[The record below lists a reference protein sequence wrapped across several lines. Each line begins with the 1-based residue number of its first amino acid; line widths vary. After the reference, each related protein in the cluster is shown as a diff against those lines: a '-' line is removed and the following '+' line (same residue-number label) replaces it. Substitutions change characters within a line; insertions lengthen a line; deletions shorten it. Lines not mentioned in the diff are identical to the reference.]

1 MSRKGLKVC
10 IGSAVF
16 WMAIYLKVIVIDI
29 GRVSEYRLGQ
39 VILAGVVIQ
48 FLRSQQKTA
57 VIIALVCVVHVIKHV
72 QWTLLFCQDFYRT
85 QDDKKGKAFK
95 NN

>member
-1 MSRKGLKVC
+1 
-10 IGSAVF
+10 
-16 WMAIYLKVIVIDI
+16 MAIYLKVIVIDI

-72 QWTLLFCQDFYRT
+72 Q
-85 QDDKKGKAFK
+85 
-95 NN
+95 